1 MPAVM
6 APVGPRV
13 ELMVEPNLEP
23 NLEPIVEPRVESRVE
38 PRVEPIVQPRAVH
51 KSCPGPV
58 LRGARLTLRAM
69 QASDITPTHLAWLND
84 AEVVRFSNQRWLRHT
99 LDSSLRYW
107 AGFEGGDNLYLSV
120 RRLDNDQALGTLTA
134 YRNRHHGTADLGILM
149 GERSAWGQGLGQEAF
164 SVLADWLA
172 QQPGMRKLTCGT
184 LAINHAMLK
193 VAARAGFHR
202 EAVRVAQEWVE
213 GQATD
218 LIYCARFVDT
228 ADA

>member
-1 MPAVM
+1 MKAVLARV
-6 APVGPRV
+6 APH
-13 ELMVEPNLEP
+13 LEP
-23 NLEPIVEPRVESRVE
+23 GVDPVMDPVVVLSAEPGSEPIT
-38 PRVEPIVQPRAVH
+38 QPRAVLT
-51 KSCPGPV
+51 SRPGPV

-69 QASDITPTHLAWLND
+69 QASDITPTHVAWLND
-84 AEVVRFSNQRWLRHT
+84 AEVVRFSNQRFVQHT

-107 AGFEGGDNLYLSV
+107 AGFEVGDNLYLSV
-120 RRLDNDQALGTLTA
+120 RRRDNDQALGTLTA

-164 SVLADWLA
+164 CLLADWLA

-184 LAINHAMLK
+184 LAINHAMLQ

-218 LIYCARFVDT
+218 LIYFARFVDSTIDT